1 MILENKSGIKDD
13 IKKKTIK
20 SKKYDFKPLN
30 AAADS
35 DVQSINARPTALTSV
50 DGIIDIF
57 EEEKGSSRCI
67 DCICKRNA
75 STY

>member
-13 IKKKTIK
+13 IKKIIK
-20 SKKYDFKPLN
+20 KNDIKPLN
-30 AAADS
+30 AAADG

-50 DGIIDIF
+50 DGIIGIF